1 MLISSNYYF
10 QTQFTSAGKYMN
22 ILIKQNTIQ
31 ILFNLIVLWN
41 FKESKHYIKTN
52 FVTFPKRLATTDF
65 HLLIF
70 FIQYCYNFKNDISYL
85 CAGALLRT
93 NYSAVDILC
102 IFMHPDNPVAATAA
116 HPCPQGSPGF
126 FCLRWTSYLASTFSR
141 VVTPVT
147 LIH

>member
-65 HLLIF
+65 HLQIF
-70 FIQYCYNFKNDISYL
+70 LFNIATILRKTFLTFVLVLCSGQTTVQQTSCAFLQIQITPWQL
-85 CAGALLRT
+85 LQLTRALRG
-93 NYSAVDILC
+93 
-102 IFMHPDNPVAATAA
+102 H
-116 HPCPQGSPGF
+116 
-126 FCLRWTSYLASTFSR
+126 LASSVFGGLPIWHLLSAR
-141 VVTPVT
+141 
-147 LIH
+147 L

>member
-1 MLISSNYYF
+1 M
-10 QTQFTSAGKYMN
+10 
-22 ILIKQNTIQ
+22 
-31 ILFNLIVLWN
+31 
-41 FKESKHYIKTN
+41 
-52 FVTFPKRLATTDF
+52 TFPKRLATTDF